1 MTRLAAV
8 LAGSLV
14 LLAGTPLGTTT
25 YGVSAESDTSGSTAL
40 FTSDDAQVETW
51 TRSTF
56 IR

>member
-1 MTRLAAV
+1 MTRLGAV
-8 LAGSLV
+8 LAGSLA
-14 LLAGTPLGTTT
+14 LFATT

-40 FTSDDAQVETW
+40 FTSDTSQVETW